1 MQPKIAFAHGN
12 GERLSPLLRE
22 PQEDFMA
29 IDHPHRS
36 TSSGAIYV
44 VAMILLVAVLA
55 LAAVTL
61 WQTDNS
67 GTNSLSGDPQAIT
80 PPATTS
86 AP

>member
-1 MQPKIAFAHGN
+1 MQPKIADTHGN
-12 GERLSPLLRE
+12 VGRASPLLGE
-22 PQEDFMA
+22 LQEDFMA
-29 IDHPHRS
+29 TDHSQR
-36 TSSGAIYV
+36 TSSGPIYV
-44 VAMILLVAVLA
+44 LAMILLVAVLA

>member
-1 MQPKIAFAHGN
+1 MQPEIAVAHGN
-12 GERLSPLLRE
+12 VERPSPLLGE
-22 PQEDFMA
+22 LQENFMA
-29 IDHPHRS
+29 TDHPQR
-36 TSSGAIYV
+36 TSSGPIYV
-44 VAMILLVAVLA
+44 LAMILLVAVLA
-55 LAAVTL
+55 LAAATL